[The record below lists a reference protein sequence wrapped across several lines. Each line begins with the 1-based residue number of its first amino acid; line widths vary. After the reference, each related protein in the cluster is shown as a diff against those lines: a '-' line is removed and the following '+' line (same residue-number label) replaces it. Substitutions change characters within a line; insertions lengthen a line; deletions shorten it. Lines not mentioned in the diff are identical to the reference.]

1 LEAPTPATEHPTNDV
16 RLIERTNALRQV
28 TEGAAVTVPTVV
40 TAALSVEIHTEAQ
53 LVSVRLDTKPDL
65 SVEKQNVQDELLQNP
80 DNGIPSLLDDDLD
93 EDGAAM
99 TANIQLEET
108 LGQTEKPDLTLSN
121 RRVRRRRVR
130 RGLPLYV
137 AAAKLSIQQKTLNM
151 KNKDFFAPVCISSLS
166 VADRRRNIRS
176 ISPMKKS
183 KTDGAFDELK
193 AILMFDGAMKECATH
208 DANDL
213 CSSVVTTTSVMCLPT
228 MIAAKERRL
237 QPAIDNGSA
246 YLNVEMDEHM
256 IMMLDTSLASIVVAV
271 WPKLSGHL
279 DDRGR
284 ACVRLKKA
292 LYDCIKSVK
301 LWFDELKSTLGSWS
315 YMANQ
320 EGKCLFNKP
329 VGGVKLTL
337 LLHAHDILSLF
348 ESAAARKELLK
359 LATNRSSE
367 VHCDAGVSFSYWRS
381 TFDMSVESV
390 FRFAMYGYTDDP
402 TLEYD
407 RVGLTIT
414 SIKGNL
420 FNLFSVDAVLFKEI
434 RAKRLD
440 CFEAKAPYLPE
451 KIRSDIP
458 VVVILL
464 CSQATNA
471 TEEAKLDRVVLC
483 VEATSTQLL
492 ELSAYGPME
501 RIDNDEAVV
510 VKRMPTRAM
519 LADVLTEPLQSTTFR
534 YLRDRLTADFSSE
547 DVSDL
552 EWSQLRSV
560 LIICVP

>member
-1 LEAPTPATEHPTNDV
+1 
-16 RLIERTNALRQV
+16 
-28 TEGAAVTVPTVV
+28 
-40 TAALSVEIHTEAQ
+40 
-53 LVSVRLDTKPDL
+53 
-65 SVEKQNVQDELLQNP
+65 
-80 DNGIPSLLDDDLD
+80 
-93 EDGAAM
+93 
-99 TANIQLEET
+99 
-108 LGQTEKPDLTLSN
+108 
-121 RRVRRRRVR
+121 
-130 RGLPLYV
+130 
-137 AAAKLSIQQKTLNM
+137 
-151 KNKDFFAPVCISSLS
+151 
-166 VADRRRNIRS
+166 
-176 ISPMKKS
+176 
-183 KTDGAFDELK
+183 
-193 AILMFDGAMKECATH
+193 
-208 DANDL
+208 
-213 CSSVVTTTSVMCLPT
+213 
-228 MIAAKERRL
+228 
-237 QPAIDNGSA
+237 
-246 YLNVEMDEHM
+246 
-256 IMMLDTSLASIVVAV
+256 
-271 WPKLSGHL
+271 
-279 DDRGR
+279 
-284 ACVRLKKA
+284 
-292 LYDCIKSVK
+292 
-301 LWFDELKSTLGSWS
+301 
-315 YMANQ
+315 
-320 EGKCLFNKP
+320 
-329 VGGVKLTL
+329 
-337 LLHAHDILSLF
+337 
-348 ESAAARKELLK
+348 
-359 LATNRSSE
+359 
-367 VHCDAGVSFSYWRS
+367 
-381 TFDMSVESV
+381 MSVESV

-440 CFEAKAPYLPE
+440 CFEAKTLYLPE

-519 LADVLTEPLQSTTFR
+519 LADALTEPLQSTTFR